1 MSAMT
6 GAEVAVRV
14 GVVRRPAGL
23 LKNAVLFSVLLL
35 AGSWFSMAQAEPAD
49 TLVIGADLAEIVD
62 QLQAT
67 PRLVGRDD
75 SSHFPAAIARL
86 PSVGYLRQ
94 LSTEGILSLKPQ
106 RVLISD
112 AARPAIVVRQ
122 LEAVGLQVN
131 TVARGKSINDI
142 PRKIEQVAAVMGRQA
157 QAAALIA
164 EQQVLATRLAALP
177 PLNGPKALFIFNRTG
192 MTPLVMGRDTEANSA
207 LEQAGISNSA
217 RFKAYKQVAG
227 ESMVALAP
235 DFVIISKAGLEALGG
250 EDNLWKLGGL
260 ALTPAG
266 RAKRLVQV
274 DDQALLN
281 LGPRTAAAMLQLR
294 QDAGALFP

>member
-1 MSAMT
+1 M
-6 GAEVAVRV
+6 
-14 GVVRRPAGL
+14 
-23 LKNAVLFSVLLL
+23 NAASLSVLLL
-35 AGSWFSMAQAEPAD
+35 AVGWFSVAQAEPAD

-67 PRLVGRDD
+67 PRLLGRDD
-75 SSHFPAAIARL
+75 SSHFPPAIARL

-94 LSTEGILSLKPQ
+94 LSAEGILSLKPR

-131 TVARGKSINDI
+131 KVGRGKSIAEI
-142 PRKIEQVAAVMGRQA
+142 PRKIEQVASIMGRQA
-157 QAAALIA
+157 QAQALIA
-164 EQQVLATRLAALP
+164 EQQALAAKLAGLP
-177 PLNGPKALFIFNRTG
+177 PLKGPKALFIFNRTG
-192 MTPLVMGRDTEANSA
+192 MTPLVMGQGTEANAA
-207 LEQAGISNSA
+207 LEQAGISNCAS
-217 RFKAYKQVAG
+217 FNAYKQVAG

-250 EDNLWKLGGL
+250 EESLWKLGGL

-266 RAKRLVQV
+266 RARRVVQI

-281 LGPRTAAAMLQLR
+281 LGPRTVAAMLQLR

>member
-1 MSAMT
+1 MKAAS
-6 GAEVAVRV
+6 
-14 GVVRRPAGL
+14 L
-23 LKNAVLFSVLLL
+23 SLLL
-35 AGSWFSMAQAEPAD
+35 LVGAWLSVAQAEQAD

-67 PRLVGRDD
+67 PRLLGRDD
-75 SSHFPAAIARL
+75 SSHFPPAVANL

-94 LSTEGILSLKPQ
+94 LSAEGILTLKPR

-112 AARPAIVVRQ
+112 AARPAIVLRQ
-122 LEAVGLQVN
+122 LEAVGLEVIK
-131 TVARGKSINDI
+131 VERGKTIADV
-142 PRKIEQVAAVMGRQA
+142 PRKISQVAAVMGREA
-157 QAAALIA
+157 QAHALIA
-164 EQQVLATRLAALP
+164 EQQALAAKLAAVP
-177 PLNGPKALFIFNRTG
+177 PLEGPKALFIFNRTG
-192 MTPLVMGRDTEANSA
+192 MTPLVMGRDTEANAA
-207 LEQAGISNSA
+207 LEQAGIRNCAS
-217 RFKAYKQVAG
+217 FKAYKQVAG

-235 DFVIISKAGLEALGG
+235 DFVIISKSGLEALGG

-266 RAKRLVQV
+266 RARRLVQV

-281 LGPRTAAAMLQLR
+281 LGPRTAATMLQLR

>member
-1 MSAMT
+1 MRA
-6 GAEVAVRV
+6 AC
-14 GVVRRPAGL
+14 
-23 LKNAVLFSVLLL
+23 LKVLLL
-35 AGSWFSMAQAEPAD
+35 VSSCFATAHAEQAD

-67 PRLVGRDD
+67 SRLLGRDD
-75 SSHFPAAIARL
+75 SSLHPAQVASL

-94 LSTEGILSLKPQ
+94 LSAEGILALKPK

-122 LEAVGLQVN
+122 LESVGLEVIR
-131 TVARGKSINDI
+131 VDRGKSINDI
-142 PRKIEQVAAVMGRQA
+142 ARKIQQVAVAMGREERMHS
-157 QAAALIA
+157 LIA
-164 EQQVLATRLAALP
+164 KQQVLTAELAAVPRLE
-177 PLNGPKALFIFNRTG
+177 GRKALFIFNRTG
-192 MTPLVMGRDTEANSA
+192 MTPLVMGRDTEASAA
-207 LEQAGISNSA
+207 LEQAGISNNAS
-217 RFKAYKQVAG
+217 FKAYKQVAG

-235 DFVIISKAGLEALGG
+235 DFVIISKAGLQALGG

-266 RAKRLVQV
+266 RARRLVQV

-294 QDAGALFP
+294 QDAGALFQ